1 MYIHEPHTCLIVYDV
16 VVVGAGPCGS
26 AAARSCAESGLST
39 LCIEEHAAIG
49 HPVQCA
55 GLLSCQAFRECGVS
69 ERSVQNRV
77 RGARICYG
85 GGASLAFD
93 AGTTRAFVVD
103 RGVMDREM
111 ARIAA
116 DRGAEFALKTYA
128 CAIRGST
135 LTVKERGERREIP
148 FRILIAADGPRS
160 TIARLLGMERPRLHL
175 SGLQCEMP
183 CDLDPNLVEI
193 HPHAS
198 PDFFGWAIPVRD
210 GRARVGLCGLRDVRE
225 RFQRFAARF
234 GHSSLALVSGVIPLG
249 TMPRTF
255 GNRVLFV
262 GDAAGF
268 PKPTS
273 GGGIYTG
280 VRSARH
286 AARVAAECCES
297 GRFDDDALRSYESA
311 WKKDFGHELEVG
323 MRLLSLRRRMSDGE
337 LDGILA
343 RLNDPG
349 ILAAIVQYGDMDRPS
364 RLLRQLA
371 GRPGLIRILG
381 TLFRAGVRADP
392 H

>member
-1 MYIHEPHTCLIVYDV
+1 MYIHELQTDLFVYDV

-26 AAARSCAESGLST
+26 AAARSCAEAGLST

-85 GGASLAFD
+85 EGASLAFD
-93 AGTTRAFVVD
+93 AGTTRAYVVD
-103 RGVMDREM
+103 RGTLDLEM

-116 DRGAEFALKTYA
+116 DRGAEYSLKTYA
-128 CAIRGST
+128 HAIRGSSLLVT
-135 LTVKERGERREIP
+135 ERGERREIP

-160 TIARLLGMERPRLHL
+160 TIARMLGMERSRILL
-175 SGLQCEMP
+175 SGLQCEVP
-183 CDLDPNLVEI
+183 CDLDPHLVEI

-210 GRARVGLCGLRDVRE
+210 GRARVGLCGIRDVRE

-234 GHSSLALVSGVIPLG
+234 GQSSLSLVSGAIPLG
-249 TMPRTF
+249 VMPRTY
-255 GNRVLFV
+255 GRRVLFV

-286 AARVAAECCES
+286 AARVASRCCES
-297 GRFDDDALRSYESA
+297 GNFDDDALRSYEFA
-311 WKKDFGHELEVG
+311 WKKDFGHELAVG
-323 MRLLSLRRRMSDGE
+323 MRLLSLRRRMRETE
-337 LDGILA
+337 LNGILE
-343 RLNDPG
+343 RMNDPE

-364 RLLRQLA
+364 RLLQQLA
-371 GRPGLIRILG
+371 RRPGLIRILG
-381 TLFRAGVRADP
+381 TLFRAGARMDP
-392 H
+392 D